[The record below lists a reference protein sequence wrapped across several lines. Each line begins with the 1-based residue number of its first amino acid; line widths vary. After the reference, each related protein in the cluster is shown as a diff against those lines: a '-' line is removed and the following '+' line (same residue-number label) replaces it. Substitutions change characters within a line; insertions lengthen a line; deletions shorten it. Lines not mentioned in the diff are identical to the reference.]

1 MEVFSNLYKSTLLFR
16 DTVDGH
22 GGDGLVVMGW
32 RVDVGI
38 MSSLY
43 GSPISDSEQ
52 GKPKGRAGQSA
63 RSRTGPLAGRTEG
76 ISVGWALFCDL
87 CPTSARGEDLPRLRR
102 RSRVPRWGQGRIRAP
117 LPGHIARIR
126 GHRWGKGA

>member
-38 MSSLY
+38 LSSLY

-52 GKPKGRAGQSA
+52 GKPKGRAGQ
-63 RSRTGPLAGRTEG
+63 G
-76 ISVGWALFCDL
+76 
-87 CPTSARGEDLPRLRR
+87 
-102 RSRVPRWGQGRIRAP
+102 RAP
-117 LPGHIARIR
+117 GAAPGR
-126 GHRWGKGA
+126 